1 MIRKQAAC
9 SSSSDT
15 HQTPSVIE
23 NGFLVLCCVLFFSS
37 VVLFLFIVQR
47 VLAGFGREFCNA
59 NASST
64 SIESIAGDVFWYQ
77 N

>member
-1 MIRKQAAC
+1 M
-9 SSSSDT
+9 
-15 HQTPSVIE
+15 
-23 NGFLVLCCVLFFSS
+23 LCVVFSS

-64 SIESIAGDVFWYQ
+64 SIESIAGDVFWYE